1 MKPSLTQKLLSY
13 VSDVPLEHTGSDY
26 SEELH
31 VVLSRGRMQLLT
43 ENAIYSYGDLYSNYE
58 RAFKAL
64 RLERFDIKNMLIL
77 GFGLGSIPF
86 MLENRFKKNYHY
98 TGVEIDETV
107 IYLADK
113 YVTQYLK
120 SPIEMIQADAF
131 GYTIQCQ
138 QEFDVVCVDLFIDDE
153 VPSKFES
160 EDFLFYLK
168 KVLGDKGIL
177 MYNRLYLTKK
187 DKKAT
192 VHSYNNIFLKIFP
205 KGGYLDV
212 TGNWILTNK
221 PALFS

>member
-1 MKPSLTQKLLSY
+1 MSY
-13 VSDVPLEHTGSDY
+13 ISDVPFEHTGSEY

-58 RAFKAL
+58 RAFRKL
-64 RLERFDIKNMLIL
+64 RLSRRDIKNMLIL
-77 GFGLGSIPF
+77 GFGLGSIPY
-86 MLENRFKKNYHY
+86 MLEKRFNKNYHY

-131 GYTIQCQ
+131 AYTIQCQ
-138 QEFDVVCVDLFIDDE
+138 QEFDIICVDLFIDDE
-153 VPSKFES
+153 VPTKFES

-168 KVLGDKGIL
+168 KVLGEKGIL

-187 DKKAT
+187 DKVAT
-192 VHSYNNIFLKIFP
+192 DHFYNNIFLKIFP

-212 TGNWILTNK
+212 KGNWILTNQ
-221 PALFS
+221 PELFS